1 MKKNFIVLCALLTSS
16 VFAIDMQVVDTA
28 KEVKLELD
36 FGIHSS
42 MCGMNVTSLKV
53 VAPREFPFGLNVP
66 AKGEIALTLDRN
78 NGICLTAF
86 GPERATVTFQKGQQL
101 PELQAGV
108 YSVEVNDEQVGEI
121 VIK

>member
-1 MKKNFIVLCALLTSS
+1 MKKDFVVLCALLTSS
-16 VFAIDMQVVDTA
+16 VFAIEMQVVDTA

-53 VAPREFPFGLNVP
+53 NAPRDLPFGLDLP
-66 AKGEIALTLDRN
+66 SKGEIELTVDRN

-108 YSVEVNDEQVGEI
+108 YSVEVNDEQVGE
-121 VIK
+121 VVVK